1 MDIKSEI
8 PPWQGAYPIVC
19 WEIRICKNL
28 ETERIVA
35 LILSSVGERPMF
47 WGDGNTFVEA
57 WASLTEMV
65 IAEKIFIDSFVK
77 HK

>member
-1 MDIKSEI
+1 
-8 PPWQGAYPIVC
+8 
-19 WEIRICKNL
+19 
-28 ETERIVA
+28 
-35 LILSSVGERPMF
+35 MF